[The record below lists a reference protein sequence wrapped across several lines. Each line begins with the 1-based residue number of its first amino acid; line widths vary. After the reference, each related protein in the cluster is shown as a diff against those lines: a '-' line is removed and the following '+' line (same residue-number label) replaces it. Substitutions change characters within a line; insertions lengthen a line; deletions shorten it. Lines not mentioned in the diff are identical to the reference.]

1 MPSTEKKN
9 HTFFL
14 PEELVNKYRK
24 YSEQDYIS
32 SMNEGVRR
40 AMEEFSQEIEKEIL
54 RQKMEEAAE
63 DPQFMEDLEN
73 TMKAFKHVDSDTAR
87 ELAD

>member
-1 MPSTEKKN
+1 MPGTKKKN

-14 PEELVNKYRK
+14 PEELVDKYRK
-24 YSEQDYIS
+24 YSKQDYIP

-40 AMEEFSQEIEKEIL
+40 ALEKYSQEIEKEIL

-63 DPQFMEDLEN
+63 DPQFVEDLEK
-73 TMKAFKHVDSDTAR
+73 TMEAFQHADSDTAR
-87 ELAD
+87 KLD

>member
-1 MPSTEKKN
+1 MPGTKKKN

-14 PEELVNKYRK
+14 PEELVDKYRK
-24 YSEQDYIS
+24 YSNQDYIP

-40 AMEEFSQEIEKEIL
+40 ALEKYSQEIAKEIL

-63 DPQFMEDLEN
+63 DPQFVEDLEK
-73 TMKAFKHVDSDTAR
+73 TMEAFQHADSDTAR
-87 ELAD
+87 ELD

>member
-1 MPSTEKKN
+1 MPGTKKKN

-14 PEELVNKYRK
+14 PEELVDKYRK
-24 YSEQDYIS
+24 YSNQDYIP

-40 AMEEFSQEIEKEIL
+40 ALEKYSQEIEKEIL

-63 DPQFMEDLEN
+63 DPQFVEDLEK
-73 TMKAFKHVDSDTAR
+73 TMEAFQHADSDTAR
-87 ELAD
+87 ELD

>member
-1 MPSTEKKN
+1 MPKTEKKN

-24 YSEQDYIS
+24 YSEQDFIP

-40 AMEEFSQEIEKEIL
+40 ALEKYSKELEKKIL
-54 RQKMEEAAE
+54 REKMEEAAE
-63 DPQFMEDLEN
+63 DPQFMKDLEE
-73 TMKAFKHVDSDTAR
+73 TMKDFKYVDSDTAS
-87 ELAD
+87 ELE

>member
-1 MPSTEKKN
+1 MPGTKKKN

-14 PEELVNKYRK
+14 PEELVDKYRK
-24 YSEQDYIS
+24 YSNQDYIP

-40 AMEEFSQEIEKEIL
+40 ALEKYSQEIEKEIL

-63 DPQFMEDLEN
+63 DPQFVEDLEN

-87 ELAD
+87 KLD